1 MLSNA
6 LLYAEQE
13 LSLSSNY
20 QSQVEECVRYIAP
33 RLDAAPEWGIIL
45 GTGQGDWAARLAGG
59 GSLSY
64 QDLPHFPLATSP
76 SHAGRLSWGSLSGKQ
91 VLLFQGRFH
100 AYEGYSLRQVTFPV
114 RVMTG
119 LGVKTLATTNAAGGL
134 NPLFRAG
141 DLMLICDHLNLIG
154 DNPLVGENIDAWGP
168 RFPDMSQ
175 VYDSDL
181 RAAAETVARRL
192 GLGLRQ
198 GVYVAVKG
206 PSLETSAETRFLRM
220 IGADAVG
227 MSTVPEVITAVHAGL
242 RVLGISVI
250 SNLNLP
256 DAMAPIAIEAIIDT
270 VARAEPHLVE
280 LLQGVLQEVA

>member
-1 MLSNA
+1 VTGT
-6 LLYAEQE
+6 
-13 LSLSSNY
+13 Y
-20 QSQVEECVRYIAP
+20 QAQVEDCVRFLAP
-33 RLDAAPEWGIIL
+33 HLPVAPEWGIIL
-45 GTGQGDWAARLAGG
+45 GTGQGDWAARLEGG
-59 GSLSY
+59 NCLSY
-64 QDLPHFPLATSP
+64 QELPHFPPATSP
-76 SHAGRLSWGSLSGKQ
+76 SHAGRLCWGRLGEKQ
-91 VLLFQGRFH
+91 VILCQGRFH

-114 RVMTG
+114 RVMAG
-119 LGVKTLATTNAAGGL
+119 LGVKTLVVTNAAGGL
-134 NPLFRAG
+134 NPLFKPG

-154 DNPLVGENIDAWGP
+154 DNPLVGDNIDAWGP
-168 RFPDMSQ
+168 RFPDLSQ
-175 VYDSDL
+175 VYDLNL
-181 RAAAETVARRL
+181 RQTAETVARRL

-206 PSLETSAETRFLRM
+206 PSLETPAETRFLRL

-242 RVLGISVI
+242 LVLGVSVI

-280 LLQGVLQEVA
+280 LLLGVMQEAS